1 MGMTMTTKAYT
12 SPSLRVMTFTS
23 DIIVTSG
30 ANTIYNKYTTADGLA
45 PQRRGIFD
53 EGKLFE

>member
-12 SPSLRVMTFTS
+12 SPSLHVMML
-23 DIIVTSG
+23 DEDMIITSG

-45 PQRRGIFD
+45 PEHRGVFD
-53 EGKLFE
+53 EHKLFE